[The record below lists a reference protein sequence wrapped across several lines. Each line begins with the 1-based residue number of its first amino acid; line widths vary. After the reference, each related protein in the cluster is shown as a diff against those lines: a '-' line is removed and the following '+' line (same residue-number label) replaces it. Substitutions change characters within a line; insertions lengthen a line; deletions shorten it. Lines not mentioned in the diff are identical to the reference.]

1 MNRFSYFKIYLLS
14 FEGLLN
20 YFYYVQF
27 VQVKII
33 EFGYFRGH
41 EELREIHHIL
51 GEVYST
57 RMLWSVMVSGLIS
70 NPA

>member
-27 VQVKII
+27 VKVKII

-41 EELREIHHIL
+41 EDLREMHHIL
-51 GEVYST
+51 GMEF
-57 RMLWSVMVSGLIS
+57 MVQGCCGLS
-70 NPA
+70 R